1 MEMKVFIAGKY
12 LYLYFLETP
21 QTTKYTFDV
30 NKDII

>member
-1 MEMKVFIAGKY
+1 MKMKVFISGNY

-21 QTTKYTFDV
+21 QTTQYMFDV